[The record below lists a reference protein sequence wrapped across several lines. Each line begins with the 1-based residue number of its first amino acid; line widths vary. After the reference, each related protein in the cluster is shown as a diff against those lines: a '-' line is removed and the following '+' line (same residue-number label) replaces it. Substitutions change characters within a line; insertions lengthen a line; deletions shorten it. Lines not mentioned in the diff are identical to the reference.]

1 MTGTQT
7 LLARGVLG
15 VVAASAGLIA
25 VSLKRFQRGS
35 SRSFDG
41 YANASFLVSRLG
53 LYVLLFFVL
62 HLAPRGDIPAYYFPE
77 ASAAVKGALPYLGF
91 PSSYAPLHPYLDGA
105 AILLWRSPLAI
116 ILLAILFEA
125 ALLPVWLRLGRE
137 LFAEQSVRIAA
148 MLYIASPI
156 SLQFVAVDGQDNV
169 IVALLLG
176 LAILSLVRK
185 REAISGALVALGVV
199 CIKFLPL
206 LYFPAF
212 FLAAQRRV
220 RWLFGFAGVLAVG
233 YGGFALLHVPLL
245 YPLIREG
252 DLKTASNLPY
262 IMESIFGSAISL
274 RMSDGLLVLILMAIL
289 ALMAVAVRG
298 ASQECRLRI
307 LVFGVAALTL
317 ALLAFS
323 KKSWPP
329 YLMYALFPMSL
340 LVAEGSHSR
349 LRTGVF
355 ALFSIN
361 AVVVHSFWATVFS
374 QALGPEMHRLLLARD
389 QKAIVFLALQLVV
402 VAGYLWLFVEA
413 MRKVVRGGRR
423 PEPTVRSNAGLAA

>member
-25 VSLKRFQRGS
+25 VSAKRFQAGS
-35 SRSFDG
+35 SRSFDRL
-41 YANASFLVSRLG
+41 ANVTFLVSRLG

-77 ASAAVKGALPYLGF
+77 ASAALNGALPYLNI
-91 PSSYAPLHPYLDGA
+91 PSSYAPLHPYMDGL
-105 AILLWRSPLAI
+105 AIWLWRSPLAI
-116 ILLAILFEA
+116 ILLAIVFEA
-125 ALLPVWLRLGRE
+125 VLLPVWLKLGRE
-137 LFAEQSVRIAA
+137 LFSEQRVRIAA

-169 IVALLLG
+169 IVALLLA
-176 LAILSLVRK
+176 LAILSLAKK

-199 CIKFLPL
+199 CVKFLPL

-220 RWLFGFAGVLAVG
+220 RWLLGSAGVLAVG

-262 IMESIFGSAISL
+262 IIESISGSNISL
-274 RMSDGLLVLILMAIL
+274 RISDGLLMGILLVIL
-289 ALMAVAVRG
+289 ALIAVAVRG
-298 ASQECRLRI
+298 ASEACRLRVLI
-307 LVFGVAALTL
+307 FGVTALTL

-329 YLMYALFPMSL
+329 YLMYSLFPISL
-340 LVAEGSHSR
+340 LLAEGSHRR
-349 LRTGVF
+349 LRLGAF
-355 ALFSIN
+355 AFFSVN

-374 QALGPEMHRLLLARD
+374 QALGPEMHRFLMARD
-389 QKAIVFLALQLVV
+389 PAALVFLTLQLFV

-413 MRKVVRGGRR
+413 MQRVVRCGHRPQSGAGRD
-423 PEPTVRSNAGLAA
+423 AGLVA

>member
-25 VSLKRFQRGS
+25 VSVKRFRRGS
-35 SRSFDG
+35 SRSFDRV
-41 YANASFLVSRLG
+41 ANAIFLVSRVG

-77 ASAAVKGALPYLGF
+77 ASAAIHGALPYLDI
-91 PSSYAPLHPYLDGA
+91 PSSYAPLHPYMDGA
-105 AILLWRSPLAI
+105 AIWLWRSPLAI

-125 ALLPVWLRLGRE
+125 VLLPVWLKLGRE
-137 LFAEQSVRIAA
+137 LFSEQSVRTAA

-169 IVALLLG
+169 IVALLLA
-176 LAILSLVRK
+176 LAILSLAKK

-212 FLAAQRRV
+212 FLVAQRRV
-220 RWLFGFAGVLAVG
+220 RWLFGSAGVLAVG

-262 IMESIFGSAISL
+262 IIESISGSNISL
-274 RMSDGLLVLILMAIL
+274 RLSDGLLVVILVVIL
-289 ALMAVAVRG
+289 ALIALALRQ
-298 ASQECRLRI
+298 ASQVCRLRI
-307 LVFGVAALTL
+307 LIFGVAALTL

-329 YLMYALFPMSL
+329 YLMYSLFPISL
-340 LVAEGSHSR
+340 LVAEGSRRR
-349 LRTGVF
+349 LRLGAF
-355 ALFSIN
+355 AFFSVN

-389 QKAIVFLALQLVV
+389 PAALFFLALQLLVI
-402 VAGYLWLFVEA
+402 AGYVWLFVEA
-413 MRKVVRGGRR
+413 MRHVVGGGHR
-423 PEPTVRSNAGLAA
+423 PESGVGQDAGLVA